1 MNVRSLKKK
10 KKKNGSIGCLATIAE
25 TFLVSYTSVYTIS
38 NSNNDL
44 YWFDMNLE
52 KINTAAKW
60 LLITSASRMETGI

>member
-1 MNVRSLKKK
+1 MSKMKTVLLWMNVRSLKK

-44 YWFDMNLE
+44 Y
-52 KINTAAKW
+52 
-60 LLITSASRMETGI
+60 